1 MAQITAQAVKELR
14 EKTGAGMMDCKNA
27 LKEAEGDLE
36 KAVDIL
42 RTKGI
47 AKAAKK
53 ASREASEGIV
63 ATYIH
68 HDKKLGAMV
77 EINCETDFVARNEDF
92 INFTNE
98 IATQIAVSDPV
109 SVSREDVPKEVVDKE
124 MEIYMAEAR
133 ESGKPEHILEKI
145 ASGKMD
151 KFFKENCLLEQ
162 EYFKNDDQSVNDLL
176 TEVISK
182 IGENVVI
189 KRFSRFKIGE

>member
-1 MAQITAQAVKELR
+1 MVQITAKTVKDLR

-27 LKEAEGDLE
+27 LKEADGDLE

-63 ATYIH
+63 STYIH

-92 INFTNE
+92 ISFTNE
-98 IATQIAVSDPV
+98 VAMQVAVSDPLAV
-109 SVSREDVPKEVVDKE
+109 GREDMPKDIVEKE
-124 MEIYMAEAR
+124 MDIYMAEAR
-133 ESGKPEHILEKI
+133 ESGRPENILEKI
-145 ASGKMD
+145 ATGKMD
-151 KFFKENCLLEQ
+151 KFYKENCLLEQ
-162 EYFKNDDQSVNDLL
+162 EYFKDGDKNINDLL
-176 TEVISK
+176 TEVITK
-182 IGENVVI
+182 VGENIVV
-189 KRFSRFKIGE
+189 KRFTRFKIGE

>member
-1 MAQITAQAVKELR
+1 MAQISAKNVKDLR

-27 LKEAEGDLE
+27 LTEADGDLD

-77 EINCETDFVARNEDF
+77 EINCETDFAAKNEDF
-92 INFTNE
+92 VTF
-98 IATQIAVSDPV
+98 ATEVAMQVAVSDPV
-109 SVSREDVPKEVVDKE
+109 SVEREGVHPDVVAKE
-124 MEIYMAEAR
+124 MEIYKAEAK
-133 ESGKPEHILEKI
+133 ESGRPENILDKI
-145 ASGKMD
+145 AEGKMN
-151 KFFKENCLLEQ
+151 KFYKENVLLEQ
-162 EYFKNDDQSVNDLL
+162 EYFKDSDKNIKDLL
-176 TEVISK
+176 TEIIAK
-182 IGENVVI
+182 IGENIVI
-189 KRFSRFKIGE
+189 KQFTRFKIGE

>member
-1 MAQITAQAVKELR
+1 MAQISAKAVKDLR

-27 LKEAEGDLE
+27 LKEAEGDLD

-98 IATQIAVSDPV
+98 VAMQVAVSDPIAV
-109 SVSREDVPKEVVDKE
+109 GREDVPQKIADKE
-124 MEIYMAEAR
+124 MEIYKAEAR
-133 ESGKPEHILEKI
+133 ESGRPENILEKI
-145 ASGKMD
+145 ATGKMD
-151 KFFKENCLLEQ
+151 KFFKENVLLEQ
-162 EYFKNDDQSVNDLL
+162 EYFKDGDKNINNLL
-176 TEVISK
+176 TDVISK

>member
-1 MAQITAQAVKELR
+1 MAQISAKAVKELR

-27 LKEAEGDLE
+27 LKEAEGDLD

-98 IATQIAVSDPV
+98 VAMQVAVSDPIAV
-109 SVSREDVPKEVVDKE
+109 GREDVPQKIADKE
-124 MEIYMAEAR
+124 MEIYKAEAR
-133 ESGKPEHILEKI
+133 ESGRPENILEKI
-145 ASGKMD
+145 ATGKMD
-151 KFFKENCLLEQ
+151 KFFKENVLLEQ
-162 EYFKNDDQSVNDLL
+162 EYFKDGDKNINNLL
-176 TEVISK
+176 TDVISK